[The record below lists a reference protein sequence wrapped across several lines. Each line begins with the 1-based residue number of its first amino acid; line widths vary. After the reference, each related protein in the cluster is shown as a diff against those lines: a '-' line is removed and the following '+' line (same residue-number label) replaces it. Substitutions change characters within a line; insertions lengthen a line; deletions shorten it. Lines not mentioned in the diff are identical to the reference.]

1 MILTSNYEVTVKLG
15 KKQVKINVVA
25 DTPGEAMN
33 KAEAQ
38 FSVAKALGENV
49 NAFHARKIK

>member
-1 MILTSNYEVTVKLG
+1 MTSNYEVTVKLG
-15 KKQVKINVVA
+15 NKQVKTNVTA

-38 FSVAKALGENV
+38 FSIAKALGEKV
-49 NAFHARKIK
+49 NAFHARKI

>member
-1 MILTSNYEVTVKLG
+1 MKSNYEVTVKLG
-15 KKQVKINVVA
+15 KKQVKTNVEA

-38 FSVAKALGENV
+38 FSTAKAFGEKV
-49 NAFHARKIK
+49 NAFHAIKIR

>member
-1 MILTSNYEVTVKLG
+1 MTSNYEVTVKLD
-15 KKQVKINVVA
+15 KKQVKVNVTA

-38 FSVAKALGENV
+38 YSVAKALGQNV